1 MTAEADRAVLVG
13 LLREEWRL
21 HSRLFGGARFG
32 AFPVLMAALA
42 GGAIWLLESAGPT
55 LGSIVAG
62 LHALVFV
69 FGLHT
74 GSIGFVGRDAIRN
87 VLGDVTLLVFV
98 SRTLPVSP
106 RRLLG
111 LFLVKE
117 LVYYSGLFLLPL
129 TVAVVPTAGPAF
141 LPRAPLLWLTLVAT
155 FLLGVST
162 TLLAIALSSRG
173 RPGRAAAVA
182 AGLVLAAAWL
192 AGIDPVDFTPY
203 ALYAQ
208 PSVTT
213 ALATAGPIAALA
225 GLGLGLY
232 DPAYRRPARTARRRF
247 DRWRRRLGDRDGL
260 LTKTLLDVARSSG
273 GLWKVV
279 FSGAVLFAVVAF
291 LVRLV
296 ETVTGVEPST
306 GVSFGALL
314 GLTAFTTYNWLTQFD
329 APEDYLVLPVGVAD
343 VFAAKF
349 RAFLVLGLPVGIGFL
364 GLAVAALGARPV
376 EVVVGL
382 VLVVGIELYLLG
394 LTVYLAGFDP
404 NEFLFDTVLFAAFGG
419 AVALVLVPVLIVGF
433 VLAPLGAGLAAATGA
448 VGLVAGGLG
457 LGLFRRAVPKWEAAI
472 AGG

>member
-1 MTAEADRAVLVG
+1 MAGADRAVLVG

-32 AFPVLMAALA
+32 AFPVVMAALA
-42 GGAIWLLESAGPT
+42 GGAIWLLESAGPS
-55 LGSIVAG
+55 LESIVAG

-87 VLGDVTLLVFV
+87 VLGDVTLLVFT

-129 TVAVVPTAGPAF
+129 TVAVVPTAGPTY
-141 LPRAPLLWLTLVAT
+141 LTRAPLLWLTTVAT

-162 TLLAIALSSRG
+162 TLLVIALSSRG
-173 RPGRAAAVA
+173 RHGRAAAA
-182 AGLVLAAAWL
+182 AGGLALAAAWL
-192 AGIDPVDFTPY
+192 AGVDPVGFTPY
-203 ALYAQ
+203 ALYAR
-208 PSVTT
+208 PS
-213 ALATAGPIAALA
+213 AATAVAGAVPIVALA
-225 GLGLGLY
+225 GRGLGLY
-232 DPAYRRPARTARRRF
+232 DPAYRRPARTAPRRF

-273 GLWKVV
+273 GVWKVG

-291 LVRLV
+291 LVGLV

-329 APEDYLVLPVGVAD
+329 APEDYLVLPLDVAD

-364 GLAVAALGARPV
+364 GLAVAAFGARPV
-376 EVVVGL
+376 EALVGVLL
-382 VLVVGIELYLLG
+382 VAGIELYLFG

-433 VLAPLGAGLAAATGA
+433 VLAPLGTGLAAATGT

-457 LGLFRRAVPKWEAAI
+457 LGLYRRAVPKWEAAVL
-472 AGG
+472 GG